1 MALSEMV
8 VDDLK
13 RKVGVWGGEGRDYI
27 MASV

>member
-13 RKVGVWGGEGRDYI
+13 RKVRVGGGEERDYI